1 MATTA
6 MQNFQR
12 RFKGISVTK
21 LIDTATGS
29 PFHLPNYDFV
39 FNPGQ
44 EIEVL
49 EIANAVGSASYAGY
63 TISAEKPSFEI
74 TFKHNP
80 PEVIEMITGYKFE
93 QEANAKGE
101 FSTQFTIGKD
111 GTVPAVAVGQ
121 LGDTIVL
128 DDPGVSVSIIDS
140 TFSYNKPLTRVAAG
154 APITTPTEYSV
165 GVRGALTFSPTLAGQ
180 NGTLIASSTFTT
192 ALRKS
197 ETQIGTYNVRSTLIM
212 ADSNRIALLSANNC
226 EVQLGS
232 AQFNPKS
239 PETTLTL
246 MPIADL
252 GKCTSYDLMYIDKVL
267 AC

>member
-1 MATTA
+1 

-12 RFKGISVTK
+12 RFKGISVSK
-21 LIDTATGS
+21 LIDTATKQ
-29 PFHLPNYDFV
+29 PYHLPNYDFV

-49 EIANAVGSASYAGY
+49 ETANAIGSTSYAGY
-63 TISAEKPSFEI
+63 TITAEKPSLEI

-80 PEVIEMITGYKFE
+80 PEVIEMITGYKF
-93 QEANAKGE
+93 QQGTNIKGDYT
-101 FSTQFTIGKD
+101 TQFTIGSNA
-111 GTVPAVAVGQ
+111 TVPAVAAGQ
-121 LGDTIVL
+121 LGDTIIL
-128 DDPGVSVSIIDS
+128 NDPGVSVSIIDD
-140 TFSYNKPLTRVAAG
+140 TFNYNQPLTRIATGTAIANATQYTVG
-154 APITTPTEYSV
+154 AS
-165 GVRGALTFSPTLAGQ
+165 GLLTFHSSLAGK
-180 NGTLIASSTFTT
+180 NGTMSVSTTFTS

-197 ETQIGTYNVRSTLIM
+197 EVPIGTYDVRSTLIM
-212 ADSNRIALLSANNC
+212 ADSNKVALFFANNC

-252 GKCTSYDLMYIDKVL
+252 GKCTSYDLMYVPKVV

>member
-1 MATTA
+1 MTTA

-21 LIDTATGS
+21 LINTATGA
-29 PFHLPNYDFV
+29 PFHLPNFDFV

-49 EIANAVGSASYAGY
+49 EIANAVGSSSYAGY
-63 TISAEKPSFEI
+63 TIIAEKPSFEI

-93 QEANAKGE
+93 EETNAVAE
-101 FSTQFTIGKD
+101 FTTQFTIGKD
-111 GTVPAVAVGQ
+111 GVVPAVATGQ
-121 LGDTIVL
+121 LGDTILL
-128 DDPGVSVSIIDS
+128 DDPGVSVSIIDDA
-140 TFSYNKPLTRVAAG
+140 FSYTKPLTRIAKSSATIAA
-154 APITTPTEYSV
+154 TEYTV
-165 GVRGALTFSPTLAGQ
+165 GVKGELTFNTALAGK
-180 NGTLIASSTFTT
+180 NGTLVASNTFTT

-197 ETQIGTYNVRSTLIM
+197 ETQIGTYDLRATLIM
-212 ADSNRIALLSANNC
+212 ADSNRIALLSADNC

-232 AQFNPKS
+232 SQFNPKS
-239 PETTLTL
+239 PETTLSL

-252 GKCTSYDLMYIDKVL
+252 GKCTSYDFLYVNKLL

>member
-12 RFKGISVTK
+12 RFKGISVSK
-21 LIDTATGS
+21 LIDTATKQ

-49 EIANAVGSASYAGY
+49 EIANAIGSNAYAGY
-63 TISAEKPSFEI
+63 TITAEKPSFEI

-80 PEVIEMITGYKFE
+80 PEVIEMITGYKFQQATGLKAE
-93 QEANAKGE
+93 YTA
-101 FSTQFTIGKD
+101 QFTIGD
-111 GTVPAVAVGQ
+111 NGVVPAVKTGQ
-121 LGDTIVL
+121 LGDTIVA
-128 DDPGVSVSIIDS
+128 DDLGVSVSILDDN
-140 TFSYNKPLTRVAAG
+140 FNYNKPLTRVNTTDG
-154 APITTPTEYSV
+154 ITAPTEYTV
-165 GVRGALTFSPTLAGQ
+165 GVSGLLTFDPTLAGK
-180 NGTLIASSTFTT
+180 NGTMSVNTTFTS

-212 ADSNRIALLSANNC
+212 ADSNKIALFSANNC

-252 GKCTSYDLMYIDKVL
+252 GKCTSYDMIYVPKVV

>member
-49 EIANAVGSASYAGY
+49 EIANAVGSAAYAGY
-63 TISAEKPSFEI
+63 TITAEKPSFEI

-93 QEANAKGE
+93 QETNAKGE
-101 FSTQFTIGKD
+101 FSTQFTIDKD
-111 GTVPAVAVGQ
+111 GTVPAVTVGQ
-121 LGDTIVL
+121 LGDTIVA
-128 DDPGVSVSIIDS
+128 DDPGISISIIDDN
-140 TFSYNKPLTRVAAG
+140 FSYNKPLTRVNTSVG
-154 APITTPTEYSV
+154 AVAPTEYTV
-165 GVRGALTFSPTLAGQ
+165 GVRGALTFSPTLAGK
-180 NGTLIASSTFTT
+180 NGTMVVSSTFAT

-197 ETQIGTYNVRSTLIM
+197 ETQIGTYDVRATLIM
-212 ADSNRIALLSANNC
+212 ADSNRIALFSANNC

-239 PETTLTL
+239 PETQLTL

-252 GKCTSYDLMYIDKVL
+252 GKCTSYDMMYIDKVL

>member
-21 LIDTATGS
+21 LIDTATGK

-49 EIANAVGSASYAGY
+49 DIANAIGSAAYAGY
-63 TISAEKPSFEI
+63 TITAEKPSFEI

-93 QEANAKGE
+93 QEANAEAE
-101 FSTQFTIGKD
+101 FSTQFTIGND
-111 GTVPAVAVGQ
+111 GTVPAVSAGQ
-121 LGDTIVL
+121 LGDTIVV
-128 DDPGVSVSIIDS
+128 DDPGVSISIIDD
-140 TFSYNKPLTRVAAG
+140 TFSYNKPLTRVASTA
-154 APITTPTEYSV
+154 TTVGPTEYKV
-165 GVRGALTFSPTLAGQ
+165 GALGALTFNSALAGK
-180 NGTLIASSTFTT
+180 NGTMVASSTFTT

-197 ETQIGTYNVRSTLIM
+197 ETQIGTYNVRATLIM
-212 ADSNRIALLSANNC
+212 ADSNRIALFSANNC

-239 PETTLTL
+239 PETQLTL

-252 GKCTSYDLMYIDKVL
+252 GKCTSYDMMYIDKVL

>member
-1 MATTA
+1 MPTA

-12 RFKGISVTK
+12 RFKGISVSK
-21 LIDTATGS
+21 LIDTATKQ
-29 PFHLPNYDFV
+29 PYHLPNYDFV

-49 EIANAVGSASYAGY
+49 ETANAIGSNSYAGY
-63 TISAEKPSFEI
+63 TITAEKPSFEI

-80 PEVIEMITGYKFE
+80 PEVIEMITGYKF
-93 QEANAKGE
+93 QQATNVFGE
-101 FSTQFTIGKD
+101 YTTQFTIGSNA
-111 GTVPAVAVGQ
+111 TVPAVAIGE
-121 LGDTIVL
+121 LGDTIIRNDTRVRI
-128 DDPGVSVSIIDS
+128 SIIDD
-140 TFSYNKPLTRVAAG
+140 TFNYTESLTRIAFG
-154 APITTPTEYSV
+154 ATIADPTEYRIDARGDLFFHPSLAGKNATMSV
-165 GVRGALTFSPTLAGQ
+165 GT
-180 NGTLIASSTFTT
+180 TFTS

-197 ETQIGTYNVRSTLIM
+197 EVPIGTYDIRSTLIM
-212 ADSNRIALLSANNC
+212 ADSNRIALFSANNC

-246 MPIADL
+246 MPVADL
-252 GKCTSYDLMYIDKVL
+252 GKCTSYDLMYVPKVV